1 MTFDNISEEMSESE
15 KSLRQGLFKSSLLL
29 IFLGIFSSF
38 ASFLSVFIAT
48 NFGITNL
55 SIQNGTMFI
64 VLSILILVFLLIK
77 TLNYLYN
84 RYTQLFFIGVIVIIV
99 NLFVLIFK
107 IIEFIQIPVPII

>member
-1 MTFDNISEEMSESE
+1 MTFDDSETEMPESE
-15 KSLRQGLFKSSLLL
+15 KELRSGLFKSSLLL
-29 IFLGIFSSF
+29 IFLGIFSSI
-38 ASFLSVFIAT
+38 SLYLSVFIAT
-48 NFGITNL
+48 NYGITNL